1 MGRPKLGFAYGTT
14 HAVPHN
20 LYIRKIL

>member
-1 MGRPKLGFAYGTT
+1 MGGPKLGFAYGTT

-20 LYIRKIL
+20 LCIRKIL